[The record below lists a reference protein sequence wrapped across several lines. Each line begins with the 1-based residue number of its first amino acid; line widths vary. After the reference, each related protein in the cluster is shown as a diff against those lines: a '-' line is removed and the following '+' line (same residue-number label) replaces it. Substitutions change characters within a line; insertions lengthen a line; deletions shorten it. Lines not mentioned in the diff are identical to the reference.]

1 MTTTRPTGAVGI
13 ELDRETLL
21 AAGRAQL
28 EAQYPDRDPQ
38 KLTDGPLP
46 QMLIPVNR
54 GEVAIVN
61 GEGVG
66 CVADEHSIIDV
77 YFGHEYDW
85 IKIALT
91 LDAGQQR
98 GNRHDDRSRRRHPR
112 LRLTARREPL
122 QLVSKIRLPPVN

>member
-66 CVADEHSIIDV
+66 CIADEHSIIDV

-91 LDAGQQR
+91 LDAVNSAATDTTIDLADGIR
-98 GNRHDDRSRRRHPR
+98 VFGSR
-112 LRLTARREPL
+112 LD
-122 QLVSKIRLPPVN
+122 VNHYNWYRKFDFHQ